1 MWKALGHLLYK
12 YKLIIVFNIIMII
25 GTVLSAVKG
34 DIYVVDNQVL
44 SYNLHSIFCLAV
56 LPVYS
61 FLYGIISY
69 AIYKKI
75 LHSQIL
81 LLITLVLSFSFA
93 ELFVLDT
100 NSMIFGV
107 FFFTPVYMVLSFV
120 GIAVIALPL
129 KLIAEYKKNN

>member
-1 MWKALGHLLYK
+1 
-12 YKLIIVFNIIMII
+12 MII

-44 SYNLHSIFCLAV
+44 SYNLHSVFCLSV

-107 FFFTPVYMVLSFV
+107 FFFTPVYMVLSFL

>member
-1 MWKALGHLLYK
+1 MKKAFCHLLCN

-25 GTVLSAVKG
+25 GTVLSAVNG
-34 DIYVVDNQVL
+34 DIYVVDNQVY
-44 SYNLHSIFCLAV
+44 SYNLHSVFCLAV
-56 LPVYS
+56 LPGYS

-75 LHSQIL
+75 LYPQIL
-81 LLITLVLSFSFA
+81 LSIALVLSFSFA

>member
-1 MWKALGHLLYK
+1 MRKALRHLLCK

-44 SYNLHSIFCLAV
+44 SYNLHGLFLLDV
-56 LPVYS
+56 LPIYS

-75 LHSQIL
+75 LYPQIL
-81 LLITLVLSFSFA
+81 LLIALVLSFFFA
-93 ELFVLDT
+93 GLFILDM
-100 NSMIFGV
+100 NSTISGA
-107 FFFTPVYMVLSFV
+107 FFLIPCYMVISFI

-129 KLIAEYKKNN
+129 KLIAEFKKNN

>member
-1 MWKALGHLLYK
+1 MKKAFRHLLCN

-25 GTVLSAVKG
+25 ATVLSAVMR
-34 DIYVVDNQVL
+34 DIYVVDDQML
-44 SYNLHSIFCLAV
+44 SYNFYTIFGFEV
-56 LPVYS
+56 LTRYS

-75 LHSQIL
+75 LYPQIL
-81 LLITLVLSFSFA
+81 LSIALVLSFFFVG
-93 ELFVLDT
+93 LFIGSNNTFSGIL
-100 NSMIFGV
+100 IL
-107 FFFTPVYMVLSFV
+107 TPFYVILSFV

>member
-1 MWKALGHLLYK
+1 MRKALRHLLCK

-44 SYNLHSIFCLAV
+44 SYNLHGLFLLDV
-56 LPVYS
+56 LPIYS

-75 LHSQIL
+75 LYPQIL
-81 LLITLVLSFSFA
+81 LLIALVLSFFFA
-93 ELFVLDT
+93 GLFILDINSTISGVL
-100 NSMIFGV
+100 
-107 FFFTPVYMVLSFV
+107 FFTPVYMVLSFV

-129 KLIAEYKKNN
+129 KLIAEFKKNN